1 MAGSC
6 TQLMWGAI
14 TFKDGYTKASQL
26 NNVVDSL
33 LWVTDYL
40 VKAHTS
46 KYELVGQVHIRL
58 PKYPSRNA
66 SILMYLCL

>member
-14 TFKDGYTKASQL
+14 TFKQGYVKANQL
-26 NNVVDSL
+26 DNVVDSL

-46 KYELVGQVHIRL
+46 KYELVGQVGMQL
-58 PKYPSRNA
+58 PVDLNTSNLEVP
-66 SILMYLCL
+66 IC

>member
-1 MAGSC
+1 MKFGFPMAGSC

-14 TFKDGYTKASQL
+14 TFEQGYTKANQL
-26 NNVVDSL
+26 NKVVDSL

-46 KYELVGQVHIRL
+46 KYELVGQVT
-58 PKYPSRNA
+58 Y
-66 SILMYLCL
+66 